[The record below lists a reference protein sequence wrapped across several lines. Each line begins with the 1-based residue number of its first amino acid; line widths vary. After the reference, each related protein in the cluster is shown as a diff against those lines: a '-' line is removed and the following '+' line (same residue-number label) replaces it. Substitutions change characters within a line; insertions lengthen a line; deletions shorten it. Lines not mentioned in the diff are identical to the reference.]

1 MKKFTSFSLAL
12 LSAALAFTS
21 CNKELDP
28 GTSSDKEI
36 TVSFAMQL
44 PSAPQSKAV
53 TEQVADI
60 KGYHLRYILEIWTR
74 ATSPNFTNGS

>member
-21 CNKELDP
+21 CSKELDP
-28 GTSSDKEI
+28 GQVRTKEVA
-36 TVSFAMQL
+36 VSLATRL